1 MAHAVV
7 SRHYEGARARVKPT
21 SRFSRTGMQFP
32 VSRIHRLLR
41 KGNCERVSVGD
52 LLYLVAVMK
61 YPAAKVLELAGN
73 AACDNKKIR
82 IIHRHLQLAIRN
94 DEELN
99 KLLSGAN
106 IAQGGVLPNIEAV
119 LLPKKMEKNT

>member
-1 MAHAVV
+1 
-7 SRHYEGARARVKPT
+7 
-21 SRFSRTGMQFP
+21 MQFP

-41 KGNCERVSVGD
+41 KGNCERVGVGD

-61 YPAAKVLELAGN
+61 YPAAKVLELAEN

-94 DEELN
+94 DEEQN

-106 IAQGGVLPNIEAV
+106 IAQGGVLPNIETV
-119 LLPKKMEKNT
+119 LLPKKMEKNA